1 MRTTATSVVHGIRS
15 LVCVLALATAGCAS
29 LERLDAV
36 PAESQRQATVLG
48 LEGVRYWGGEDNAEF
63 IRDADAA
70 YERELAAWRAAGHAE
85 ALPPANFLAISG
97 GGENGAF
104 GAGLLV
110 GWTERGD
117 RPVFKGVTGI
127 STGALTAPF
136 AFLGSDYDDELRQVY
151 TEITAEDVLIPRSY
165 YSAMMLDAAADT
177 APLRRTIAKYFDQ
190 AMLDAIAAEHDKG
203 RILLIGTTNLDARR
217 PIIWNVTE
225 IAASHRSGALELLH
239 NILVASAAI
248 PGAFPPVLIDVEF
261 DGKPYQ
267 EMHVDG
273 GASAQVFIY
282 PPSLDVSAR
291 DAERGLS
298 RERHLY
304 IIRNSRLDPDWAQV
318 QRRTLSIAGRAVSSL
333 IQTQGVGDLYQIYLT
348 TQRDGF
354 DYNLAFIPTSF
365 DMKLP
370 APFDSAYM
378 RELFRLGHDMGLA
391 GYPWAKTPPTFTR
404 RQQAAGAAEGP

>member
-1 MRTTATSVVHGIRS
+1 GGRDNSESVGG
-15 LVCVLALATAGCAS
+15 AEAAGA
-29 LERLDAV
+29 
-36 PAESQRQATVLG
+36 
-48 LEGVRYWGGEDNAEF
+48 GG
-63 IRDADAA
+63 
-70 YERELAAWRAAGHAE
+70 LAAWRAAGLAE
-85 ALPPANFLAISG
+85 LLPPADFLAISG

-136 AFLGSDYDDELRQVY
+136 AFLGSDYDDDLRRVY
-151 TEITAEDVLIPRSY
+151 TEITAADVLTPRSY
-165 YSAMMLDAAADT
+165 FSAMMLDAAADT
-177 APLRRTIAKYFDQ
+177 TPLRQTIARYFDQ
-190 AMLDAIAAEHDKG
+190 AMLDAIAREHDKG

-225 IAASHRSGALELLH
+225 IAASHRPGALELLH
-239 NILVASAAI
+239 DILVASAAI
-248 PGAFPPVLIDVEF
+248 PGAFPPVLVDVEL

-291 DAERGLS
+291 DAERGLT

-304 IIRNSRLDPDWAQV
+304 IIRNSRLDPDWVQV
-318 QRRTLSIAGRAVSSL
+318 QRRTLSIAGRAISSL

-354 DYNLAFIPTSF
+354 DYNLAYIPTSF
-365 DMKLP
+365 DRPLNE
-370 APFDSAYM
+370 PFESAYM
-378 RELFRLGHDMGLA
+378 QELFEVGHQMALA
-391 GYPWAKTPPTFTR
+391 GYPWAKAPPTFTMR
-404 RQQAAGAAEGP
+404 EQAAGAAERP